1 MGGAGGRGLSESRQ
15 HGSLGGKSRRVT
27 VEKVKRSRGPVF
39 KKFTSVHKDKAPKFT
54 QRQPTSRRC
63 FFFLP
68 KTFYACTSKCLYLFL
83 CPCIFL
89 LTLLPKWWHT
99 ELLGTL
105 LFLTLQYTLEIILYR
120 SIKSFLF
127 KKWLFSN
134 P

>member
-63 FFFLP
+63 FFFSP
-68 KTFYACTSKCLYLFL
+68 KNILCMYKQVSISVPLSLYISSHPSTQMVTYRTVGYFAFFNFT
-83 CPCIFL
+83 I
-89 LTLLPKWWHT
+89 H
-99 ELLGTL
+99 LGDNSL
-105 LFLTLQYTLEIILYR
+105 
-120 SIKSFLF
+120 
-127 KKWLFSN
+127 
-134 P
+134 